1 MVRSEGSPLKDRV
14 QQMVVAT
21 NESTRL
27 PQDWQWSGAKH
38 RRYTQEEIER
48 SEVEPSN
55 KVKVGVSKGLCN
67 DRIFLWLYIYL
78 QDLASVEV
86 CRGTCMSLEN
96 RK

>member
-38 RRYTQEEIER
+38 RRYTQDEIER
-48 SEVEPSN
+48 WELVPS
-55 KVKVGVSKGLCN
+55 GLK
-67 DRIFLWLYIYL
+67 I
-78 QDLASVEV
+78 
-86 CRGTCMSLEN
+86 
-96 RK
+96 